1 MNELKIEISNMPQD
15 VTERYVVFRVASG
28 SAWYW
33 GAYDNLNRA
42 IEVAREVD
50 GAIAEQEET
59 A

>member
-1 MNELKIEISNMPQD
+1 MKIEISNMPQD
-15 VTERYVVFRVASG
+15 VRERYVVFRVASG

-42 IEVAREVD
+42 IEVAKEVD